1 MTRGDRA
8 TCDAAVA
15 EASALAAELDDPNAS
30 RTVAMHRFHLLLVF
44 GTADELAELVE
55 QAEARGDVRRAE
67 TAQAELEALRKEL
80 ARGVGL
86 GGRVRRSGAAA
97 ERARITAQRR
107 IREAIKKIGEIEPEV
122 AASLDKAIK
131 TGTYCAYNSPK

>member
-1 MTRGDRA
+1 MIDVFNEIDADRLEF
-8 TCDAAVA
+8 
-15 EASALAAELDDPNAS
+15 EAD
-30 RTVAMHRFHLLLVF
+30 
-44 GTADELAELVE
+44 LAELLRIPSIS
-55 QAEARGDVRRAE
+55 ADSAHAGDVRRAE
-67 TAQAELEALRKEL
+67 TAQSELEALHKEL

-107 IREAIKKIGEIEPEV
+107 VREAIKKIGEIEPEL